1 MCKREKKEDPKRIYK
16 QKHINANP
24 YQRTKVKKDF
34 RDYTEE
40 DTDY

>member
-16 QKHINANP
+16 QKHINAKP
-24 YQRTKVKKDF
+24 YQRTTVKKDF
-34 RDYTEE
+34 PDYTED